1 MTGDGEDVHPGS
13 VPKRNG
19 SVPTSRDDQDLNSSV
34 EVPNSSTAASTALAV
49 PTLTE
54 ADVGMAE
61 APKMSLLG
69 KRQTREHAADSE
81 HSPESSAGVKKVK
94 LAQDDAGQTG
104 QAVELNKLPRN
115 KSQLP
120 AEVWH
125 HIFSFCPP
133 RSLGNL
139 LRVNKLFNLYLD
151 PSPSLVNREV
161 PPPKVKGVLGFLKP
175 NVIWQ
180 LSRRLFWP
188 QMPVPLRSMAEI
200 DMWRLAC
207 SLKCQ
212 KCNKQPAQSHAA
224 SSDSCSTAA
233 APCLGPGLDGVAVI
247 WPFASRLCGRCLV
260 TTSMKEIDLMVSQSV
275 PSTVL
280 QGIPFA
286 YVTPD
291 LRVQP
296 SNTPDTDKLKLF
308 SPTDV
313 DEVTKEFHDVQAL
326 GPGAM
331 DEWMKG
337 LNNRGKN
344 LQNQASRWEKWYMS
358 GGVTRMRTELYPGY
372 VNNNKV
378 SSISTSNSAT
388 PAASP
393 TSYPTAPPA
402 TRAQV
407 PSSQASSQAR
417 QERTPE
423 EVAELKA
430 IRKAEIERRALLL
443 DPPLTPN
450 VLQHLPAFEAAM
462 QIVLPFQDK
471 DWDFLKPRLLTQRG
485 EAEHRHPGL
494 VVVKEEAQQDRTER
508 RQLEATLATTKE
520 ARELIDKQWEETQA
534 PLRARIAGLADE
546 AIRETWGKGK
556 KVTRDNCAKFAVD
569 VLCYIR
575 KRFYAEIAEKAAA
588 ARSAGREVPVDPPE
602 GPFTQKLTLENMK
615 WIFDTKIKP
624 HTESYRKELFYC
636 NGCDTNSKTFGFEGV
651 IQHYAAKHTTAL
663 SLGTIV
669 VHWRAEW
676 PQYPPFR
683 YGPSK
688 QPPHSHGFRP
698 SFVGNLGGAVL
709 PQGHNY
715 PSTNGHAGLPPY
727 QPYPAPGYH
736 TAPYPEQYQAIPPPV
751 YPQGPYAPAPQQPL
765 YGQPP
770 PPPPQQ
776 QQQPYVAQP
785 PLYPPYQPPATTYPP
800 PATSEP
806 PQGYGPPP
814 PAVQAYNYNSFQANA
829 HNSYP
834 GIQPPGYPDSYQIR
848 LEEVARSSREIWNSL
863 GVIRDLP
870 GSIRVFVTIHHLVK
884 RFHARFGEVPPFAM
898 FIDGLSN
905 NKDMRPVRNV
915 NGLVCKA
922 CHFGLG
928 NAPHVQEDRKTFSL
942 PQLVNHFQSKHI
954 EPMQAQGVY
963 PLLDWVL
970 DMVLLPNLDTLSRL
984 RMCGEPQRGMLADA
998 LPHLFQPRSASV
1010 QQYPS
1015 PYPVPSKGRHIEFS
1029 GLGMNGLAGREQPYS
1044 GSPAPRQYSSA
1055 DHSSNRDSGNMVPPT
1070 LTNSR
1075 SDAPQNGYVSEQ
1087 QPSLNSAVP
1096 NTSEYG
1102 RDVQDEG
1109 RVVQARSFRES
1120 DIRSRDN
1127 EDRHGNFQP
1136 AMESARLSF
1145 KEAKKIEAET
1155 EEWNQGWSTSRT
1167 ESGKPYSSYQNSGA
1181 GENADRPREAS
1192 LVQRP
1197 ATHTPPRPS
1206 MAVTRAMQPSSIT
1219 GHEEMLNLQHQGH
1232 PSAVTHRHRDLSDRP
1247 YTVEHGMAP
1256 ASGAAPASRIYN
1268 RYDEVSRRSRSPVYG
1283 ASYQS
1288 VPPRRDRS
1296 PLMQQVAPAYLSGA
1310 GAPPLNDE
1318 MGYRGYR
1325 SQTVV
1330 PEYFPRRADTE
1341 VYDRPPPRPEYHDHN
1356 HTPRPEYYRN
1366 PVDARSHSRP
1376 PAPAPAP
1383 PADTYEIV
1391 QVRDEQGEYLI
1402 RRPVRREAAAQSF
1415 HDVGRRA
1422 YRDADP
1428 YGAVPYADSEQP
1440 VYAADSRGAPAGA
1453 YTRHG
1458 TVMRED
1464 TQRGTRGGDPY
1475 YEEYDPRY
1483 PAAS

>member
-13 VPKRNG
+13 VPKW
-19 SVPTSRDDQDLNSSV
+19 RDDQAGNDSV
-34 EVPNSSTAASTALAV
+34 EVSHPSTAASTALAL
-49 PTLTE
+49 PTQT
-54 ADVGMAE
+54 ATDVGMRE

-81 HSPESSAGVKKVK
+81 HSSESSAGVKKVK
-94 LAQDDAGQTG
+94 LAQDDAGQAG
-104 QAVELNKLPRN
+104 QAVTLNKLPRD
-115 KSQLP
+115 KSQLS

-151 PSPSLVNREV
+151 PSSSLVNREV
-161 PPPKVKGVLGFLKP
+161 PLPAGKRPLDVLKP

-188 QMPVPLRSMAEI
+188 QMPAPLRSMAEI

-207 SLKCQ
+207 SLMCQ
-212 KCNKQPAQSHAA
+212 KCNKQPTAQSDT
-224 SSDSCSTAA
+224 SSTTAV
-233 APCLGPGLDGVAVI
+233 PCLGPGLDGVAVI

-260 TTSMKEIDLMVSQSV
+260 TTSMKEIDLMASQSV
-275 PSTVL
+275 PSAVL
-280 QGIPFA
+280 QAIPFA

-296 SNTPDTDKLKLF
+296 SNTPDTEKQKLF
-308 SPTDV
+308 SPSDV
-313 DEVTKEFHDVQAL
+313 EEVTKEYHEVQAL
-326 GPGAM
+326 GPGAL

-337 LNNRGKN
+337 LKNRGKN
-344 LQNQASRWEKWYMS
+344 AQNEASKWEKWYMS

-372 VNNNKV
+372 INNKA
-378 SSISTSNSAT
+378 SSIPTPNSAT
-388 PAASP
+388 PAALP

-402 TRAQV
+402 ARAQV
-407 PSSQASSQAR
+407 PSSQASAQQR
-417 QERTPE
+417 PDRTAE

-443 DPPLTPN
+443 DPPLTPD
-450 VLQHLPAFEAAM
+450 VLRHLPAFEAAM

-471 DWDFLKPRLLTQRG
+471 DWDFLKSRLLTQRG
-485 EAEHRHPGL
+485 EAKHRHPELL
-494 VVVKEEAQQDRTER
+494 VPKEEVQQDRTER

-546 AIRETWGKGK
+546 AIRENWGKGK

-575 KRFYAEIAEKAAA
+575 KRFYAEVAEKVAT
-588 ARSAGREVPVDPPE
+588 ARSAGREIPVDPPE

-636 NGCDTNSKTFGFEGV
+636 NGCDANSKTFGFEGV

-683 YGPSK
+683 SDPRPSK

-698 SFVGNLGGAVL
+698 PFVGNLGGAVL

-715 PSTNGHAGLPPY
+715 PSTNGHAGFPPY

-751 YPQGPYAPAPQQPL
+751 YPSSPYTPAPQQPF

-770 PPPPQQ
+770 PQPPL
-776 QQQPYVAQP
+776 QQQPYVSQP
-785 PLYPPYQPPATTYPP
+785 PLYPPYQPPTASYPP
-800 PATSEP
+800 PARSEP
-806 PQGYGPPP
+806 AQVYGPPP
-814 PAVQAYNYNSFQANA
+814 PAAQAYNYNSFQANA

-834 GIQPPGYPDSYQIR
+834 GIQPPGYPDGYQIR

-870 GSIRVFVTIHHLVK
+870 GSIRVFVTIHHLMK
-884 RFHARFGEVPPFAM
+884 RFYTKFSEVPPFTM

-922 CHFGLG
+922 CHLGLG
-928 NAPHVQEDRKTFSL
+928 NAAHVQEERKTFSL

-970 DMVLLPNLDTLSRL
+970 DMILLPNLDTLSRL
-984 RMCGEPQRGMLADA
+984 KTCGEPQRGMLADA
-998 LPHLFQPRSASV
+998 LPHLFQPRPASV

-1015 PYPVPSKGRHIEFS
+1015 PYPVPSKGRQIEFS
-1029 GLGMNGLAGREQPYS
+1029 GPGMNAFAGREQPYS
-1044 GSPAPRQYSSA
+1044 GSPAPRQYSLA
-1055 DHSSNRDSGNMVPPT
+1055 DHPSDRDSGNVVLPT
-1070 LTNSR
+1070 LTNGR

-1087 QPSLNSAVP
+1087 QPSLSSVA
-1096 NTSEYG
+1096 Y
-1102 RDVQDEG
+1102 
-1109 RVVQARSFRES
+1109 

-1127 EDRHGNFQP
+1127 QDRHGNLQP
-1136 AMESARLSF
+1136 AMESVRLSF
-1145 KEAKKIEAET
+1145 KESKKVEAGT
-1155 EEWNQGWSTSRT
+1155 EEWNRGWSTSRT
-1167 ESGKPYSSYQNSGA
+1167 ESGKPCSSYRNSGA

-1192 LVQRP
+1192 LIQHT
-1197 ATHTPPRPS
+1197 ATRTPPRPS
-1206 MAVTRAMQPSSIT
+1206 MAVTRAIQPSSVT
-1219 GHEEMLNLQHQGH
+1219 GHEEMPNLQHQGH
-1232 PSAVTHRHRDLSDRP
+1232 PSAVAHRHRDFSDRT
-1247 YTVEHGMAP
+1247 YTVEHGMATS
-1256 ASGAAPASRIYN
+1256 SGAAPPSRIYN
-1268 RYDEVSRRSRSPVYG
+1268 RYDEAWRRSRSPVYG
-1283 ASYQS
+1283 VSYQS

-1296 PLMQQVAPAYLSGA
+1296 PLMQQAAPAYLSGA

-1318 MGYRGYR
+1318 MDYNRYR

-1330 PEYFPRRADTE
+1330 PEYFPRRAETE
-1341 VYDRPPPRPEYHDHN
+1341 VYDRPPQPEYHDHDQ
-1356 HTPRPEYYRN
+1356 TPIPEYYRN
-1366 PVDARSHSRP
+1366 PVDARPPSRP
-1376 PAPAPAP
+1376 PPPAP

-1391 QVRDEQGEYLI
+1391 QVRDERGEYLI

-1415 HDVGRRA
+1415 HDVGRRT
-1422 YRDADP
+1422 YRDTDP
-1428 YGAVPYADSEQP
+1428 YGPVPYADSEQP

-1453 YTRHG
+1453 YSRHG
-1458 TVMRED
+1458 TVMREE
-1464 TQRGTRGGDPY
+1464 TQRGPHGGDPY
-1475 YEEYDPRY
+1475 YEEYDPRF

>member
-1 MTGDGEDVHPGS
+1 MTGDGEDVHPGP
-13 VPKRNG
+13 VPKRSG
-19 SVPTSRDDQDLNSSV
+19 SVPTLRDDQDRNSSI
-34 EVPNSSTAASTALAV
+34 EVLDSSSAASTVLAV
-49 PTLTE
+49 PTQTE
-54 ADVGMAE
+54 PDVGMTE

-69 KRQTREHAADSE
+69 KRQSREHAADSE
-81 HSPESSAGVKKVK
+81 HSSESGANVKKVK
-94 LAQDDAGQTG
+94 LAQDRAR
-104 QAVELNKLPRN
+104 QAVALNKLPKD
-115 KSQLP
+115 KSRLS

-139 LRVNKLFNLYLD
+139 LRVNKLFNHYLD
-151 PSPSLVNREV
+151 PSSSLVNREV
-161 PPPKVKGVLGFLKP
+161 PLPTAKGVLGFLKP

-188 QMPVPLRSMAEI
+188 QMPAPLRSMAEI

-212 KCNKQPAQSHAA
+212 NCNKQPAQSHAA
-224 SSDSCSTAA
+224 LSETCSTAA
-233 APCLGPGLDGVAVI
+233 APCLGPGLNGVAVI

-260 TTSMKEIDLMVSQSV
+260 MTSTKEIDFMVTQST
-275 PSTVL
+275 PSAVL
-280 QGIPFA
+280 QGIAFA

-291 LRVQP
+291 LRIQP

-308 SPTDV
+308 SATDV
-313 DEVTKEFHDVQAL
+313 AEVDKEFHDVQAL

-344 LQNQASRWEKWYMS
+344 MQNQALRWEKWYMS

-372 VNNNKV
+372 VNIKV
-378 SSISTSNSAT
+378 SSIPNSNSAT

-393 TSYPTAPPA
+393 TSYPIALPA

-407 PSSQASSQAR
+407 PSSQASSQPR
-417 QERTPE
+417 QERTAE

-443 DPPLTPN
+443 DPPLTPD
-450 VLQHLPAFEAAM
+450 VLRHLPAFEAAM

-494 VVVKEEAQQDRTER
+494 LVVKEEAQQNRTER

-534 PLRARIAGLADE
+534 PLRVRIAGLADE
-546 AIRETWGKGK
+546 AIRQTWGKGK

-575 KRFYAEIAEKAAA
+575 KRFYAEVAEKAAA
-588 ARSAGREVPVDPPE
+588 AHSVGREVPVDPPE

-636 NGCDTNSKTFGFEGV
+636 NGCDSNAKTFGFEGV

-683 YGPSK
+683 YEHQLSK
-688 QPPHSHGFRP
+688 QLPHNHGFRP
-698 SFVGNLGGAVL
+698 SFVGSLGVPVL
-709 PQGHNY
+709 PQGHDY
-715 PSTNGHAGLPPY
+715 PSTNGHAGLPSF
-727 QPYPAPGYH
+727 QTYPAPGYH
-736 TAPYPEQYQAIPPPV
+736 TALYPEQYQAILPPV
-751 YPQGPYAPAPQQPL
+751 YPQGHYNPAPQQPL

-770 PPPPQQ
+770 LPPPQQ
-776 QQQPYVAQP
+776 QQQQQQPYIAQP
-785 PLYPPYQPPATTYPP
+785 PLYPPYQHPATTYPP
-800 PATSEP
+800 LATSEP

-829 HNSYP
+829 HSSYP
-834 GIQPPGYPDSYQIR
+834 EIQPPGYPDGYQIR
-848 LEEVARSSREIWNSL
+848 LEIVARSSRETWNSL

-884 RFHARFGEVPPFAM
+884 RFHAMFGEVPPFSM

-922 CHFGLG
+922 CHLKLG
-928 NAPHVQEDRKTFSL
+928 NAPHVVEERKAFSL

-963 PLLDWVL
+963 PLLDWIM
-970 DMVLLPNLDTLSRL
+970 DMVLLPNLETLSKL
-984 RMCGEPQRGMLADA
+984 RTCGEPQRGMLADA
-998 LPHLFQPRSASV
+998 LPYLFQPRLTSA

-1015 PYPVPSKGRHIEFS
+1015 PYPVLSKGRHFEFS
-1029 GLGMNGLAGREQPYS
+1029 GLELNGLAGREQPYN
-1044 GSPAPRQYSSA
+1044 GSPAPRQHLSA
-1055 DHSSNRDSGNMVPPT
+1055 GHPSGRDSGNMVLPT
-1070 LTNSR
+1070 LTNGR
-1075 SDAPQNGYVSEQ
+1075 SDAPQIGYVSEQ
-1087 QPSLNSAVP
+1087 QPSLNLSVP
-1096 NTSEYG
+1096 DTSDFG

-1109 RVVQARSFRES
+1109 TMAEARNLLDDSS
-1120 DIRSRDN
+1120 DMDN
-1127 EDRHGNFQP
+1127 QDRHVNLHP

-1145 KEAKKIEAET
+1145 EEAKKVEAGT
-1155 EEWNQGWSTSRT
+1155 EERNKGWNTSRT
-1167 ESGKPYSSYQNSGA
+1167 ESGKSYSSYHNSGA
-1181 GENADRPREAS
+1181 GEHANRPREAS
-1192 LVQRP
+1192 LVFHP

-1206 MAVTRAMQPSSIT
+1206 MAVSRAMQPLSIT
-1219 GHEEMLNLQHQGH
+1219 GHEEMSNLQHQGH
-1232 PSAVTHRHRDLSDRP
+1232 PSAVDHRHRNLNDRS
-1247 YTVEHGMAP
+1247 YTIEHGMA
-1256 ASGAAPASRIYN
+1256 AVSGAAPPSRIYD
-1268 RYDEVSRRSRSPVYG
+1268 RYDEDSRRSRSPVYG

-1288 VPPRRDRS
+1288 VPAGRDRS
-1296 PLMQQVAPAYLSGA
+1296 LLMQQVAPAYLSGA
-1310 GAPPLNDE
+1310 RVPPLNDE
-1318 MGYRGYR
+1318 VEYSRYR

-1330 PEYFPRRADTE
+1330 SEYVPRRADTE
-1341 VYDRPPPRPEYHDHN
+1341 VYGRPPPRPEYHDQDQI
-1356 HTPRPEYYRN
+1356 PRPEYYRN
-1366 PVDARSHSRP
+1366 LVDARSHSRQL
-1376 PAPAPAP
+1376 APAL

-1402 RRPVRREAAAQSF
+1402 RRPVRRDAAAQSF
-1415 HDVGRRA
+1415 HDAGRRA
-1422 YRDADP
+1422 HRDANPD
-1428 YGAVPYADSEQP
+1428 GAASYADSEQP
-1440 VYAADSRGAPAGA
+1440 VCTADSREAPSAA

-1458 TVMRED
+1458 TMVRED
-1464 TQRGTRGGDPY
+1464 TERVARGRDPY
-1475 YEEYDPRY
+1475 YEEYDPRF
-1483 PAAS
+1483 PGAS